1 MDIFHSNINKMALFE
16 WIVHRIQNKMT
27 TPVEAILS
35 YSSNIMVKSMK
46 RQTFNIHQKGYIS
59 TLSFMYYK
67 ENIFDN
73 RVQTLSLMNIRCD
86 HQVSKQTWKGHK
98 KWGLL
103 NWTLISFHI
112 FSSYLLFNL
121 FFFTI
126 FFILLCMIIY
136 IYEIKIHK
144 YTNLLKK

>member
-1 MDIFHSNINKMALFE
+1 MFE
-16 WIVHRIQNKMT
+16 RIVHRIQKIMT
-27 TPVEAILS
+27 APIKAVLS
-35 YSSNIMVKSMK
+35 YSSSIMVKSMK

-98 KWGLL
+98 KWCLL

-112 FSSYLLFNL
+112 FSSYLLFSLFFLRNL
-121 FFFTI
+121 FHLI
-126 FFILLCMIIY
+126 VYDYLY
-136 IYEIKIHK
+136 SW
-144 YTNLLKK
+144 NQNA